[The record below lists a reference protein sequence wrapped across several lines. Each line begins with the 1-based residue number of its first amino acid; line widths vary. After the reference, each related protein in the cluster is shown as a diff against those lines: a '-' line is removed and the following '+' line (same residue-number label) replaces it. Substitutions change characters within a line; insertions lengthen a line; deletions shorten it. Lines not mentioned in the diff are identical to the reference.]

1 MKSYYEKSRAA
12 SNPYLDA
19 LTRLH
24 VASVRRA
31 EIGNNRKPEWTHA
44 MDRALFAANAFRETA
59 GITALERADVAE
71 LSILHRAVLE
81 LCEDRRL
88 VQKSCE
94 RSQRK

>member
-1 MKSYYEKSRAA
+1 MNLYYEKSRAA
-12 SNPYLDA
+12 RLDYLDA

-31 EIGNNRKPEWTHA
+31 EIGNNLKPEWTHA
-44 MDRALFAANAFRETA
+44 MDRALFAANAFCETA
-59 GITALERADVAE
+59 GITALEMADGAE
-71 LSILHRAVLE
+71 FCFLHRAVLE

-94 RSQRK
+94 RLQRK